1 MRTRVISPHSN
12 ATALWRLSLLS
23 VVAIA
28 VGAGIF
34 VLARRSAERSAE
46 TAELSFD
53 SSVAARNDAAV
64 AHATEPAL
72 TVAQSILTETTVLD
86 LLRQVG
92 AKSSNPTVSIGEFRS
107 RLDLQ
112 QPSDGMLRV
121 FYHDT
126 DPRTARKVANA
137 VASAIV
143 DWNPAESNPPA
154 VAPPQISSVP
164 ALPARA
170 HASARPPGEALRTA
184 YTTLAVLEGQLT
196 ATDEK
201 IGDLSQLPASPSQ
214 TPNAAP
220 PPTAPDEQRQILQ
233 AKLAAAH
240 QRLDDL
246 RLRYTDEYPDVES
259 TKDAISDLQQEL
271 AALPP
276 ATAGS
281 SEGNGTSDA
290 EKHDTQIADLR
301 QHRAWLAGQIAA
313 EKRAIV
319 DIRPNPASQRTSP
332 PLQTASIPP
341 TAPGAASPAP
351 AMTEIAD
358 WQNPF
363 RIIRLTSVTR
373 GSLAWPAILASG
385 LCILFYFVSAVCLF
399 ELWRHST
406 QFLQPAPISQAHSS
420 FAFDSQVP
428 AMKPPPPAQAPIA
441 EEPDRHVAKE
451 PAWKRTSEAAP
462 QRENKGISQ
471 EQTEQQSIH
480 KDVTGQEVL
489 ETELIEV
496 PTIEGRVN
504 SLVRDVSEVELTSR
518 EGSKAKVK
526 EPEPIETFLN
536 PGGPLVSAREPG
548 SEAAPSSAVEAERG
562 SSTFEPAED
571 KPDDQAPRNMLG
583 TVENE
588 TEPTSGMN
596 SRPETTV
603 TETLVISQE
612 GVQWNSLSNSPREVE
627 SVHTA
632 GAEQEMPATNP
643 VEPPDDDLPEMLDK
657 QSPAN
662 LDVDAA
668 SDAHSELAE
677 MELQAEMETGPES
690 ASTSERETEMIS
702 WSKAELESE
711 LQASVEKE
719 PSNGEHK
726 VVRHALADCGEVDA
740 AWVARIVEALSQT
753 SSGHKFEVE
762 RRGERSNVL
771 GDTSPSLSTN
781 SDATEDAAGP
791 SKTKAS
797 VAKRKPPRI
806 TDTRKY
812 GS

>member
-12 ATALWRLSLLS
+12 ATALWRLSVLS

-53 SSVAARNDAAV
+53 SSVAARNDDAV
-64 AHATEPAL
+64 AHAAEPAL
-72 TVAQSILTETTVLD
+72 TVAQSMLTETTVLD

-92 AKSSNPTVSIGEFRS
+92 ANPSNPAVNIGEFRS

-112 QPSDGMLRV
+112 QSSDDMLRV

-143 DWNPAESNPPA
+143 DWNPAESSPPA

-170 HASARPPGEALRTA
+170 HASARPRGEALRTA
-184 YTTLAVLEGQLT
+184 YTTLADLEGQLA

-201 IGDLSQLPASPSQ
+201 IGDLSQPPANPSQ
-214 TPNAAP
+214 TPNAVP
-220 PPTAPDEQRQILQ
+220 PPPASAEQRGILQ
-233 AKLAAAH
+233 AKLAAAL

-246 RLRYTDEYPDVES
+246 RLRYTDEYPDVEN

-276 ATAGS
+276 ATAGP
-281 SEGNGTSDA
+281 SEGIGTSDA

-319 DIRPNPASQRTSP
+319 DIRPNPASQRTSSP
-332 PLQTASIPP
+332 PQTTSVPP

-351 AMTEIAD
+351 AMTEIAA
-358 WQNPF
+358 WKNPF

-399 ELWRHST
+399 VLWRHSA
-406 QFLQPAPISQAHSS
+406 QFLRPAPISQAHSS
-420 FAFDSQVP
+420 FADDSQVP
-428 AMKPPPPAQAPIA
+428 AMKPPPPAQAPSA
-441 EEPDRHVAKE
+441 EAPDRHVAKE
-451 PAWKRTSEAAP
+451 PARKRTPEAAP
-462 QRENKGISQ
+462 QRENKGIPQ

-480 KDVTGQEVL
+480 KEVIGQKVL
-489 ETELIEV
+489 ENELIRV
-496 PTIEGRVN
+496 PNREARAT
-504 SLVRDVSEVELTSR
+504 SQVRDVGEVEPTSR
-518 EGSKAKVK
+518 EGSKAKAT
-526 EPEPIETFLN
+526 EPEPIETLLN
-536 PGGPLVSAREPG
+536 PGPLASAKQPG
-548 SEAAPSSAVEAERG
+548 SEAAPSSTVETERG
-562 SSTFEPAED
+562 SSALEPAED
-571 KPDDQAPRNMLG
+571 KQDDQAPRNVLG
-583 TVENE
+583 PFENE
-588 TEPTSGMN
+588 TEPTSRMN

-603 TETLVISQE
+603 AETFVISQE

-627 SVHTA
+627 PAHPA

-643 VEPPDDDLPEMLDK
+643 VEPPDDDSPEMLDK
-657 QSPAN
+657 QSLAN

-668 SDAHSELAE
+668 SDAHSQLAE
-677 MELQAEMETGPES
+677 MELQDEMETGPES

-702 WSKAELESE
+702 EPKAELEPESR
-711 LQASVEKE
+711 ASVEKE

-726 VVRHALADCGEVDA
+726 VVRHALADSGEVDA

-753 SSGHKFEVE
+753 SSGQKFEVE
-762 RRGERSNVL
+762 WRGERSNVL

-791 SKTKAS
+791 SKKTAFA
-797 VAKRKPPRI
+797 AKRKPLR
-806 TDTRKY
+806 TRHTGKY

>member
-12 ATALWRLSLLS
+12 ATALWRLSVLS

-72 TVAQSILTETTVLD
+72 TVAQSMLTETTVLD
-86 LLRQVG
+86 LLHQVG
-92 AKSSNPTVSIGEFRS
+92 AYPSSPAVSIGEFRS

-121 FYHDT
+121 FYRDT

-143 DWNPAESNPPA
+143 NWNPTESNPPP
-154 VAPPQISSVP
+154 VALPQISSVP

-184 YTTLAVLEGQLT
+184 YTTLADLEGQLA
-196 ATDEK
+196 ATDEM
-201 IGDLSQLPASPSQ
+201 IGDLSQPPASPGQ

-220 PPTAPDEQRQILQ
+220 PPTAPAEQRRILQ
-233 AKLAAAH
+233 AKLAAAQ

-271 AALPP
+271 ASLPP
-276 ATAGS
+276 ATAGP
-281 SEGNGTSDA
+281 SEGNGTSAA
-290 EKHDTQIADLR
+290 EKHETQIADLR
-301 QHRAWLAGQIAA
+301 QHRAWLAGRIAA
-313 EKRAIV
+313 AKRAIV
-319 DIRPNPASQRTSP
+319 DIRPSPAPHRTSHP
-332 PLQTASIPP
+332 PQTASIPP

-351 AMTEIAD
+351 AMTEIAA

-373 GSLAWPAILASG
+373 GSLAWPAIFASG

-399 ELWRHST
+399 ELWRRGT
-406 QFLQPAPISQAHSS
+406 QFLRPAPISQAHSS
-420 FAFDSQVP
+420 FASDSQVP

-441 EEPDRHVAKE
+441 EESDRHVAKD
-451 PAWKRTSEAAP
+451 PARKRTPEVAP
-462 QRENKGISQ
+462 QSENKGISQ

-480 KDVTGQEVL
+480 KDVTGKEVL

-496 PTIEGRVN
+496 PNREARLT
-504 SLVRDVSEVELTSR
+504 SLVRDVGELELTSR
-518 EGSKAKVK
+518 KGSKARVT
-526 EPEPIETFLN
+526 EPEPTETFLN
-536 PGGPLVSAREPG
+536 PGPLVSTREPG
-548 SEAAPSSAVEAERG
+548 SESAPSSAVEAER
-562 SSTFEPAED
+562 SSAAVEPAED
-571 KPDDQAPRNMLG
+571 KQDDQAPRNMLG

-588 TEPTSGMN
+588 TEPTSRMN

-603 TETLVISQE
+603 AETFVISQE

-627 SVHTA
+627 SAHTA

-643 VEPPDDDLPEMLDK
+643 VEPPDDDSPEMLDK

-677 MELQAEMETGPES
+677 MELQAEVETGPES
-690 ASTSERETEMIS
+690 ASTSERETKMIS
-702 WSKAELESE
+702 EPKAELESE
-711 LQASVEKE
+711 PQASVEKE
-719 PSNGEHK
+719 PSNGERK
-726 VVRHALADCGEVDA
+726 VVRHALADSGEVDA

-753 SSGHKFEVE
+753 SSGQKFGVE
-762 RRGERSNVL
+762 WRGERSNVS

-791 SKTKAS
+791 SKNNAFA
-797 VAKRKPPRI
+797 AKRRLLRI
-806 TDTRKY
+806 RDTRKY
-812 GS
+812 RS